1 MKRTLLLLVALAACT
16 GAAGWWWVNRDPNA
30 AAWQGYVDAECVRV
44 SPTLTGRVVSIAVAR
59 GDQVAEGAPLF
70 VQDDADDKAARDAA
84 AGKLAEN
91 QARLDNLQTRSRDTE
106 IAQARADLADLIAT
120 RDRTAKDLARNTE
133 LLKTGAASRQLVD
146 QQQAELASA
155 SARADA
161 ANAKLQQMLSPT
173 GRQYEIAAQS
183 AMVEQARA
191 ALAQTDWQF
200 NQRHVVSPVTA
211 LVADT
216 YARAGETINAGV
228 PVVQLLPPENILV
241 RFFVPETALA
251 TMHLG
256 DRLAIHCDGCS
267 ADLTVTITFI
277 APQPEYTPPVIY
289 SETNRE
295 KLVYLI
301 EAHPSP
307 RQALQL
313 KPGQPVDVL
322 PLPLREGVGGGAR
335 S

>member
-1 MKRTLLLLVALAACT
+1 MKRTVLVVILLLACI
-16 GAAGWWWVNRDPNA
+16 GVAGWWWVNRDPAA
-30 AAWQGYVDAECVRV
+30 AAWQGYVDAEYVRV
-44 SPTLTGRVVSIAVAR
+44 SPTLAGRIVSVAVVR
-59 GDQVAEGAPLF
+59 GDQVAAGAPLF
-70 VQDDADDKAARDAA
+70 AQDDADDKAARDAA
-84 AGKLAEN
+84 TGKLTQM
-91 QARLDNLQTRSRDTE
+91 QAQLENLQTRSRDTE

-133 LLKTGAASRQLVD
+133 LLKSGAASRQLVD
-146 QQQAELASA
+146 QQQADLASA
-155 SARADA
+155 TARAEA

-173 GRQYEIAAQS
+173 GREYEIAAQN

-191 ALAQTDWQF
+191 ALAQADWQF

-216 YARAGETINAGV
+216 YARPGETINAGV

-241 RFFVPETALA
+241 RFFVPETELA

-256 DRLAIHCDGCS
+256 DRLAIHCDGCTT
-267 ADLTVTITFI
+267 DLTATITFI

-307 RQALQL
+307 QQAVQL
-313 KPGQPVDVL
+313 KPGQPVDV
-322 PLPLREGVGGGAR
+322 RRIASGAGA
-335 S
+335 